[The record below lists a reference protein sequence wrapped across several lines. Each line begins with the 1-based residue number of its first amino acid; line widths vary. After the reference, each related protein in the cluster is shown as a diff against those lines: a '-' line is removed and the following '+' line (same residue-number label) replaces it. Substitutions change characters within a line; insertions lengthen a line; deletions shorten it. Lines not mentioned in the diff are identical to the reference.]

1 MARVTC
7 KQLKHLANEHSEYY
21 SPSGRIS
28 RLFEPRAIICIFFHA
43 ALEVVSESGWH
54 KQLANCDFLDLALT
68 AVVLV
73 VSASVV
79 LVVFASAW
87 SLREQ
92 GCLLR

>member
-1 MARVTC
+1 MNIANITPHQGVFQGYLNLG
-7 KQLKHLANEHSEYY
+7 QLFAY
-21 SPSGRIS
+21 
-28 RLFEPRAIICIFFHA
+28 FFHA

-73 VSASVV
+73 VSASVAPVV
-79 LVVFASAW
+79 LVVFVSVW